1 MILISL
7 SFLSFLMILSP
18 PRSTRTDTL
27 LPYTTRFRS
36 CRGPDSRLGGDPELH
51 LERAIYQ
58 SDGHPDRRA
67 RLSEGLRRSLPQRQQ
82 PGGVPRYS
90 GPCPGGAIERP
101 RRGRDAARMRAAG
114 ARGTAGRGLCRADR
128 ALYDPRPPRRRRW
141 PVVERL

>member
-1 MILISL
+1 MVIL
-7 SFLSFLMILSP
+7 FFFLMIRLP

-27 LPYTTRFRS
+27 FPYTTLFRS
-36 CRGPDSRLGGDPELH
+36 PDSRRGGDPELL

-58 SDGHPDRRA
+58 SDGHPHRRA

-114 ARGTAGRGLCRADR
+114 AGGKIGSSSCR
-128 ALYDPRPPRRRRW
+128 
-141 PVVERL
+141 ERVCPYV